1 MMVPKEMHMLV
12 IKYKDHTSISKVK
25 KISSGQKPKN
35 KKLTD

>member
-1 MMVPKEMHMLV
+1 MIVPKDMHKLV
-12 IKYKDHTSISKVK
+12 IKYKDPTSISEGK